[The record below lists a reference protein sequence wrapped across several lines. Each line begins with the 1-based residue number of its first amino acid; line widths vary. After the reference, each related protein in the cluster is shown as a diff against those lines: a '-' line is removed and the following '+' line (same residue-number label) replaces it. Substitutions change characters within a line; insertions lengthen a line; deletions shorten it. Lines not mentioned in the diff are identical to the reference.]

1 MGVADKAVRTLQ
13 IGLVGDFIVQVP
25 AHQAIPLALQM
36 AADALQAQVAIT
48 WLPTPQIGNGARFGQ
63 FDGVWCVPASP
74 YRDMQGALT
83 AIRFARE
90 RLVPF
95 LGTCG
100 GFQHALVEYARNCLG
115 WADAEHGETAPEAAN
130 VIIAPLS
137 CSLVDALAP
146 IHLQPDT
153 LIAQAYGT
161 LDIEE
166 RYHCRYGLR
175 SELESALFGTA
186 LKVSGRGPERD
197 VRCMELQGHPFF
209 VATLFQPERAA
220 LLGRIPPVVDAFLRA
235 CIASAAGDES

>member
-13 IGLVGDFIVQVP
+13 IGLVGDFIAQVP

-115 WADAEHGETAPEAAN
+115 
-130 VIIAPLS
+130 
-137 CSLVDALAP
+137 
-146 IHLQPDT
+146 
-153 LIAQAYGT
+153 
-161 LDIEE
+161 
-166 RYHCRYGLR
+166 
-175 SELESALFGTA
+175 
-186 LKVSGRGPERD
+186 
-197 VRCMELQGHPFF
+197 
-209 VATLFQPERAA
+209 
-220 LLGRIPPVVDAFLRA
+220 
-235 CIASAAGDES
+235 